1 MTDEQNSQ
9 EMLVDYTYT
18 VNIEFTV
25 EPEGF
30 IPRLMILQL
39 FASEIM

>member
-1 MTDEQNSQ
+1 MTDEQHSQ

-25 EPEGF
+25 DPKD
-30 IPRLMILQL
+30 L
-39 FASEIM
+39 FHGWWFYSYLHAK